1 MAHDH
6 MDRIISDWARELP
19 DLDTRAIAV
28 IGRLERATRLVEREI
43 VKELALFELTI
54 AEFNALCALRRSGPP
69 YRLSPKKLGEAL
81 LFSSGGLT
89 KLLERLEARGLAR
102 REPDPNDGRGVLV
115 CLTPEG
121 KQLGEQAMGAH
132 RLNEEELLAPL
143 DDSQCSALSDIL
155 RDLLVAFEAGVGRV
169 RPVPHPARSRT
180 IAAEAD

>member
-1 MAHDH
+1 
-6 MDRIISDWARELP
+6 MDRITADWARELP

-43 VKELALFELTI
+43 VKELELFELTI
-54 AEFNALCALRRSGPP
+54 AEFNTLCALRRSGPP
-69 YRLSPKKLGEAL
+69 YRLSPKNLSDAL

-115 CLTPEG
+115 CLTSEG
-121 KQLGEQAMGAH
+121 KDLGERAMGAH

-143 DDSQCSALSDIL
+143 NDSQRAALSDIL
-155 RDLLVAFEAGVGRV
+155 RDLLVAFEAGVGRM
-169 RPVPHPARSRT
+169 RPVPHPARSQ
-180 IAAEAD
+180 AVSAEGD